1 MPKRLRTFV
10 AVELG
15 PNVQARALDLIKRLQ
30 TADAEVKWVERE
42 NLHWTMQFLGEMAI
56 EDAADVCRAINHAVT
71 PLPEFE
77 IEVRGAGAFPSASRP
92 RTIWLGVRKGQEEMI
107 ILHDVI
113 QAALE
118 PLGFRAEE
126 RRFAPH
132 MTLGRV
138 RSPAGMPELGALIK
152 EHADF
157 TADTMLVSEVVI
169 FTSQLGRDGPRYEAL
184 DRAELNG

>member
-1 MPKRLRTFV
+1 MAKRLRTFV

-15 PNVQARALDLIKRLQ
+15 PNVQAKALALIRELE
-30 TADAEVKWVERE
+30 AAEAEVKWVERE
-42 NLHWTMQFLGEMAI
+42 NLHWTMQFLGELAI
-56 EDAADVCRAINHAVT
+56 EETADVCRAINRAVN

-77 IEVRGAGAFPSASRP
+77 LEVRGAGAFPSAGRP
-92 RTIWLGVRKGQEEMI
+92 RTLWLGTGRGQEEMI

-113 QAALE
+113 QGALE

-126 RRFAPH
+126 RRFVPH

-138 RSPAGMPELGALIK
+138 RSPQRMAELGALVK
-152 EHADF
+152 QHADYF
-157 TADTMLVSEVVI
+157 ADTMLVSEVVV

-184 DRAELNG
+184 DVAELKG